1 MVPDTVHLVE
11 EVTPGSTRVLVHSL
25 TGFLDAGMAAQVA
38 STHLLAHLEHEIV
51 ATFDAD
57 ALLDYRAR
65 RPRMIY
71 DTDHFDSVTI
81 PKIVVHRMRDLAG
94 APFLLLTGPEP
105 DYRWQ
110 AFVDAVAWLVDRW
123 QVPMTVG
130 LSGVPWPSPHTRPT
144 AVTLHGS
151 DRSLTAESVPL
162 VGRIEVPG
170 HVGGLLELTLGQRGE
185 RAMGIA
191 THVPHYLAQVEFPR
205 AAIAMLEA
213 LSRMTGLVLP
223 TEGLAAAADRADIEI
238 AAQLEGNE
246 EFGVAVRALE
256 EQYDAIMAIQSS
268 DIASQ
273 VERFLAS
280 RAAEEEQG

>member
-1 MVPDTVHLVE
+1 MVPESLTIVE
-11 EVTPGSTRVLVHSL
+11 EVAPGSAPVLVHSL
-25 TGFLDAGMAAQVA
+25 TGFLDAGLAAQVA
-38 STHLLAHLEHEIV
+38 STHLLAHLPHEVV

-65 RPRMIY
+65 RPRMVY
-71 DTDHFDSVTI
+71 DTDHFDSVDI
-81 PKIVVHRMRDLAG
+81 PRIVVHRMRDLAG
-94 APFLLLTGPEP
+94 TPFLFLTGPEP
-105 DYRWQ
+105 DYRWL
-110 AFVDAVAWLVDRW
+110 AFVDAVGWLVDRW
-123 QVPMTVG
+123 QVPLTVG
-130 LSGVPWPSPHTRPT
+130 MSGVPWPTPHTRPT

-151 DRSLTAESVPL
+151 DRSLTAQSVPL

-170 HVGGLLELTLGQRGE
+170 HVGGLIELTLGQRGG

-205 AAIAMLEA
+205 AAIAMLES

-223 TEGLAAAADRADIEI
+223 TETLIPAAEQADTQI

-256 EQYDAIMAIQSS
+256 EQYDAIMAIQSA

-280 RAAEEEQG
+280 RAADEEQG